1 MAYDNS
7 ARTASAR
14 ATRARVLVAGRKS
27 FLERGFTGTTV
38 RHVAQEAE
46 VSQETIYKTFGGK
59 AGLLKAVYDTTLVG
73 DDEQVSLAQR
83 PEALAVIN
91 ATDPAEAVASY
102 AKLAQTISTRVDPLL
117 RVLLASRDTDAA
129 LSSFARTIDQ
139 ERRTGSAMWVRH
151 WHAAGWLRED
161 LEVDKAADILCALNS
176 NEPRWFLLD
185 RGWTA
190 EEVTAWLT
198 DALCHALLGCR

>member
-7 ARTASAR
+7 VRAASAR
-14 ATRARVLVAGRKS
+14 ATRARVLAAARMS
-27 FLERGFTGTTV
+27 FVERGFAGTTI

-46 VSQETIYKTFGGK
+46 VSQETIYKTFSGK

-73 DDEQVSLAQR
+73 DDEEVPLAQR
-83 PEALAVIN
+83 PEALAVLN
-91 ATDPAEAVASY
+91 ATGPVEAVAAY
-102 AKLAQTISTRVDPLL
+102 AKLAQMISARVDPLL
-117 RVLLASRDTDAA
+117 RVLLGSRDTDAA
-129 LSSFARTIDQ
+129 LSSFARTIDE

-176 NEPRWFLLD
+176 NEPRWLLQNA
-185 RGWTA
+185 GWTA
-190 EEVTAWLT
+190 DEVTTWLT
-198 DALCHALLGCR
+198 DTLCHALLR